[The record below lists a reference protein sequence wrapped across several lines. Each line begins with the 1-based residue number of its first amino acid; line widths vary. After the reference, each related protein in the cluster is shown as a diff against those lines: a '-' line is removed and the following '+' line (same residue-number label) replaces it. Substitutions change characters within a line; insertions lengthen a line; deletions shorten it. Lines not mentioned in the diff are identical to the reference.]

1 MRNSKAAEFFQDF
14 VSLFFPGYCL
24 GCGGPIVKGEMI
36 VCTKCLFEMPQNG
49 YHNEIENPLQQR
61 LSLRFPVKYA
71 IALLKFSKNG
81 RVQRLLH
88 ELKYKHHPE
97 IGIVFGRICAER
109 LVESGFHNGIDIII
123 PVPLHSS
130 RKRKRGYNQ
139 SAKFAAGISEGL
151 NIPYSDELLV
161 RKLKT
166 DTQTLKTKLNR
177 WENMKG
183 VFGLKTATGV
193 KGSRVLLVDDVVTT
207 GSTLEA
213 CSEILFEGGC
223 AEISVACI
231 AEA

>member
-1 MRNSKAAEFFQDF
+1 MRNSKAAEFFRDF

-24 GCGGPIVKGEMI
+24 GCGGPIVKGEPI
-36 VCTKCLFEMPQNG
+36 ICTTCLLEMPQNE

-61 LSLRFPVKYA
+61 LSLRFPVRYA

-81 RVQRLLH
+81 RVQHLLH

-97 IGIVFGRICAER
+97 IGIVFGRICAEKLR
-109 LVESGFHNGIDIII
+109 ESNRHNGIDIII
-123 PVPLHSS
+123 PVPLHPS

-161 RKLKT
+161 RRLKT

-177 WENMKG
+177 WENMNG
-183 VFGLKTATGV
+183 VFGVKTSTGL
-193 KGSRVLLVDDVVTT
+193 KGSRILLVDDVITT

-213 CSEILFEGGC
+213 CSEILFQGGC